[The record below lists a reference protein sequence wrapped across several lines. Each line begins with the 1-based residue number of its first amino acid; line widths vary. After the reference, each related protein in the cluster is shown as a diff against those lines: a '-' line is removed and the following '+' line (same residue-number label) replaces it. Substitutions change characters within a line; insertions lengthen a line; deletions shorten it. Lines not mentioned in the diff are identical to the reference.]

1 MTAIRPFRALRYD
14 ATRVDLTRVLVPPYD
29 VIAPDER
36 ESYYARDPHNA
47 IRLEL
52 TRDASEEAGTDYA
65 DVAAALD
72 AWRREGVLVRDGAP
86 GLYGLR
92 QRFRAPD
99 GRELEREGFFA
110 ELRLEDYGRRIVRP
124 HERTLAGPKAD
135 RLKLLRATRANL
147 SVVFLLYEDR
157 EQAVAAALAPA
168 FAGEPLARATDPA
181 GVDTTLVRVADA
193 AAIARVQA
201 LLAGWPVVIADGHHR
216 YETALAYRDERRGAG
231 GGAPDAAYEWTLAYF
246 ANAYAP
252 GTLLLP
258 IHRVV
263 LKGAPPPVAV
273 WRERLAGWQ
282 CGEHPLAGADAV
294 PAALAA
300 HLAPLAGRHAFAA
313 DDGSGVLRVWSR
325 PRVGDELS
333 IRVVHREVVEGVFG
347 LDEAAVRDGAVS
359 FPKDAVRAARD
370 VREGRGAVALYLN
383 PLTPEDVFRVTA
395 AGELL
400 PQKSTFFLPKLPTG
414 LVFRPLD
421 GDGPGA

>member
-1 MTAIRPFRALRYD
+1 MSAIRPFRALRYD
-14 ATRVDLTRVLVPPYD
+14 AARVDLSRVLVPPYD

-36 ESYYARDPHNA
+36 EGYYARDPHNA

-52 TRDASEEAGTDYA
+52 TRDAREEAGTDYA
-65 DVAAALD
+65 QVAATLE
-72 AWRREGVLVRDGAP
+72 AWRREGVLVRDAAP
-86 GLYGLR
+86 ALYGLR

-99 GRELEREGFFA
+99 GRVLERDGFFA
-110 ELRLEDYGRRIVRP
+110 EIHLEDYDRRIVRP

-147 SVVFLLYEDR
+147 SVVFLLFEDR
-157 EQAVAAALAPA
+157 EQAVASALASA
-168 FAGEPLARATDPA
+168 FAGAPLARATDPA

-193 AAIARVQA
+193 PAIARVQA
-201 LLAGWPVVIADGHHR
+201 LLAEWPVVIADGHHR
-216 YETALAYRDERRGAG
+216 YETALAYRDERRRAG
-231 GGAPDAAYEWTLAYF
+231 GGDPDAPYEWTLAYF
-246 ANAYAP
+246 ANAFAP

-263 LKGAPPPVAV
+263 LKGPPPPAAV
-273 WRERLAGWQ
+273 WRERLAGWE
-282 CGEHPLAGADAV
+282 CGEHPLAGPDAV
-294 PAALAA
+294 PGALAA

-325 PRVGDELS
+325 PRAAHELS

-359 FPKDAVRAARD
+359 FPKDALRAARD

-383 PLTPEDVFRVTA
+383 PLTPDDVFRVTA

-414 LVFRPLD
+414 LVFRPLA